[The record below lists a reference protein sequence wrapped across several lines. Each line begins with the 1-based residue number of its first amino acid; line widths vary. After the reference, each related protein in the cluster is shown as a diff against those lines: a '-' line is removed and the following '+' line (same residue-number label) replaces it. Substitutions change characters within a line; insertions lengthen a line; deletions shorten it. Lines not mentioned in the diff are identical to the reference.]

1 MKCFV
6 DNQLEFDKDR
16 LAAKVNFEKL
26 MLAFRW
32 SSAVKDCGLLECS
45 WTIYYR
51 NDCCIN
57 NSIR

>member
-1 MKCFV
+1 MKWFL

-32 SSAVKDCGLLECS
+32 SSAVKDCGLLEWSC
-45 WTIYYR
+45 TMYYR